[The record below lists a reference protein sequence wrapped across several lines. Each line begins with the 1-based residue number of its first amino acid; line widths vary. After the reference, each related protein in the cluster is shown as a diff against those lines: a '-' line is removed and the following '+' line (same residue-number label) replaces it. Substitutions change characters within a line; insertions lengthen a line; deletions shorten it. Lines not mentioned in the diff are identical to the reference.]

1 MSEYFTKLKF
11 LGGKVKVQLDLSN
24 KVTKTDLENT
34 TRVNASKFVK
44 TDDLAN
50 LKSNVDKLDIDKLK
64 NVPPYLSNLKNKVD
78 KQDVDKLVPVPADLR
93 KLSDVVKNDVAKKG
107 EYNTKIKIIEN
118 EIRGFTNLA
127 T

>member
-64 NVPPYLSNLKNKVD
+64 NVSPYLSNLKNKVD

>member
-1 MSEYFTKLKF
+1 M
-11 LGGKVKVQLDLSN
+11 KVQLDLSN

>member
-1 MSEYFTKLKF
+1 M
-11 LGGKVKVQLDLSN
+11 
-24 KVTKTDLENT
+24 
-34 TRVNASKFVK
+34 
-44 TDDLAN
+44 
-50 LKSNVDKLDIDKLK
+50 
-64 NVPPYLSNLKNKVD
+64 KNKVD

-93 KLSDVVKNDVAKKG
+93 QLSDVVKNDVAKKG